1 MRKFKGGFKR
11 IYSLIALVVSVLTF
25 ILIPLE
31 KSDAIVVTNNGIM
44 NRLFFMNR
52 TTGKQILTA
61 VKRDAAGNY
70 IYCGEERKDSPRGH
84 DMQKEGEYN
93 YQAYVLLSNGYPH
106 KSFTGDGEA
115 DYFITQMAFWALVD
129 SGHVDLSILD
139 AYVDYSKRD
148 DVWNHVKNL
157 YDKAKAEPENYTFSI
172 DFNKKLIN
180 CTRDG
185 DNFVSEWLTL
195 EASPGIDLESVKFTA
210 SDGVYCAYKLRDG
223 SLVPDVPINREFQVI
238 VPVSQTQGSCTITAT
253 GNIRKPVVNRLAC
266 SDPAIQRVAQYQ
278 KELTP
283 YSANFNLVWPTN
295 GDLEVTKTDADTG
308 AGLQGAVFEVR
319 KDGVLFNNTILT
331 SGADGKTQTVSLPAG
346 DYTIVETQAP
356 TGYVINNTPIAVSIQ
371 ATNKSAITATN
382 TKVKGKLKIV
392 KKDADNGDI
401 KLQGAEFKLY
411 KKVND
416 QLITTLTTNSDG
428 EALSGELE
436 IGDYYIQET
445 NAPSGYVLNSNKI
458 DFSIT
463 SANPI
468 VTKEVTNKKIQ
479 GKLKVIK
486 TDETATGRLQGAEF
500 TIYRKSNNSI
510 VEVINTG
517 TNGEAISNYLD
528 IGDYYFK
535 ETQAPTGYVIDSTR
549 YDFTV
554 DTNDKV
560 YSFTVSNA
568 QVKSTIKIAKID
580 ADTNKPLKGAT
591 FKLYR
596 KADDSEVTTV
606 TTSSNGFAMLN
617 SIPYGEYYVVETIAP
632 QGYVLNSARQDIT
645 ITDNNNTYT
654 FSFTNKV
661 IKGGLTITKVDGD
674 TGSPLQGAEFKIY
687 NSADK
692 ELSTVTTD
700 NKGKAVVN
708 NLSYGDY
715 YFKESKAPTG
725 YFANSTKVNF
735 RITTNGEMVTKT
747 VENNKVKGRISIV
760 KSAAEDPN
768 TKLQGAVFGI
778 YDKATNTK
786 VEEITTNEN
795 GEATS
800 SALNYGTYYVKELQ
814 APVGYN
820 INVNTFDVSVE
831 SDKLYLLNITDKI
844 IKGKL
849 KVIKTDGQTVT
860 KLAGAEFTI
869 YQKDTDI
876 EVGKIVT
883 NNKGE
888 AISSDLTYGNYYF
901 KETKAPEGYQL
912 DGTIK
917 EFNVDT
923 DAKLYEYNIENH
935 KITGI
940 IQINKVDRETGVGLQ
955 GAVFGVYNKT
965 DNTQVATLTTDAQG
979 QAASTALPY
988 GDYYVKEL
996 TAPNGYLIDQTKH
1009 DVSIGTQNATTSI
1022 TINNDKIKGK
1032 LKVIKTDGQ
1041 TVKKLEG
1048 AEFTIYN
1055 KDTDAEVG
1063 KVVTNKKG
1071 EATSADLP
1079 FGRYYFVETKAPTGY
1094 AALNTRFD
1102 FEVEQDAGL
1111 YEFTVNNN
1119 QITGQIRIIK
1129 KDEAS
1134 GAVLQ
1139 GAVFGVYKKSNDT
1152 KVAEVTTDVNG
1163 VATTVDL
1170 PYGEYYVK
1178 EITPPVGY
1186 EINTN
1191 KFNVNIDTPNKV
1203 YDVEVLNKLIK
1214 GKLKVI
1220 KTDGETITRLQG
1232 AEFTVF
1238 RKLDD
1243 VEVTKI
1249 VTGTNGEAITDDLVF
1264 GEYYFKETKAPAGY
1278 DATAEVFEFS
1288 VAEQGKLY
1296 EYNIEN
1302 TLSRA
1307 TIKILKKDAETGKA
1321 LSKAVFK
1328 IYNADTDTEVET
1340 IKTGSNGIGI
1350 SKPLPLGNYYVKEIT
1365 APNGYVLENTRHDVN
1380 LSQSGAT
1387 NEIEIANTI
1396 IKGRVKILKTD
1407 AETNAT
1413 LEGAVFGVYNKIDD
1427 TEVARLTTG
1436 KNGEVTSDLLN
1447 YGNYYFKELTP
1458 PNGYNLNGDVV
1469 DFSITENGKVYE
1481 YTVENRIVKGSIKII
1496 KKDEETD
1503 NTLEGAVFEILRKD
1517 SGALV
1522 ETVTTNDKGVATSG
1536 LLNYGEYVV
1545 KEKTPPNGYNLNT
1558 TTFDTFIQTEGAVN
1572 TIEVTNRIIKGYI
1585 NIIKTDEETG
1595 ASLKDVEFGIYRKDN
1610 DKEVCKLITGDDGT
1624 IKSPALDF
1632 GEYYVKELKAATGY
1646 NMNTNTFDV
1655 NINAEGK
1662 TYDVNITNRII
1673 KGKLKVVKI
1682 DAETFVKLPNAVFG
1696 VYSKVDNAEVC
1707 QVTTGADGTI
1717 ETPWLNYGD
1726 YYFKELTPPE
1736 GYLLNTNTFDFSIRE
1751 EGKVY
1756 EFTVNNQPIKGKI
1769 SVTKRDAELP
1779 DLAIPG
1785 VVFEVKDKNKKVVA
1799 TLVTDNNG
1807 YVETDLLRYG
1817 EYTIEEKTPKEGY
1830 LPNATVHTVFIR
1842 EHGITYNVDVTNQ
1855 VIKGN
1860 IQIVKIDEE
1869 HEERPVA
1876 NAEFTVYA
1884 VNVFGIAEGTEIEKV
1899 ITGVDGFAYTSDLR
1913 YGNYRIVETRS
1924 PEGYYD
1930 NDREYYMDIT
1940 ENGKTYIRYISNKP
1954 IEAKLVVNKTDE
1966 VTGEGLQGVKFEIID
1981 NKTQEAVKFTRIAG
1995 KEVETFTEFVTD
2007 ENGDF
2012 ITPQALGYGEYTLVE
2027 TEALLNYVEAEPI
2040 EFKIA
2045 ETTPMEDIEG
2055 VGTVTTMGVTN
2066 KELEGE
2072 LKLNKLFKP
2081 TEIDGLDENGN
2092 YTQPIDF
2099 YLMRNMAFVADSDM
2113 DLSKPYPLHFANF
2126 NLYKLNS
2133 DKLYNDLTNKEQKT
2147 AEWTL
2152 IDTYST
2158 DLNGVLNIAGLKYG
2172 SYKLEEVDIPANFN
2186 AVEDI
2191 YFDITTD
2198 GDVFETEVE
2207 NSIKTGDVE
2216 ITKFDIHD
2224 GTLLPNAHFEILD
2237 ENKNIVLSGITDE
2250 NGLFKFKLAA
2260 GKYYYKETQ
2269 APVFEGTEYVLDEGE
2284 YPFEIKEDGEIV
2296 KCKAPNK
2303 KRVAPK
2309 TSLNA
2314 PLMGVGIGI
2323 VIILISTVFIFYR
2336 RRSR

>member
-1 MRKFKGGFKR
+1 MKINKKLLFGMFSA
-11 IYSLIALVVSVLTF
+11 SLLFLGLSVLDLTKATEMNSTSGSPEVLADGQPISEYYNTHSLYTNAPKEYVLTGLAPEGFDPTIFDIAPIDIGGTSPGGAYLMSERGWQDIPNHTIDNRVAYCLDLPRKGPTGQNFTSNEILNNNQVLAAIYHGYPTDATGLRGKHGITEDQARCVTQYLVWEVQGQIGPSYAALNWNIANYYNELRSLTF
-25 ILIPLE
+25 NANVPNLSFSTDQSSLTFTKEADGKYLSQEIRTSGPSGTY
-31 KSDAIVVTNNGIM
+31 KVTANHPSVEIEHGGV
-44 NRLFFMNR
+44 R
-52 TTGKQILTA
+52 TTGGVATLQIGESFKVVAPGPGDWTVRVDVNVNKPQALKWISPDSTVQNLVEYIA
-61 VKRDAAGNY
+61 REPIPGGGN
-70 IYCGEERKDSPRGH
+70 ISGRAIEPRGQLRAFKVS
-84 DMQKEGEYN
+84 DD
-93 YQAYVLLSNGYPH
+93 
-106 KSFTGDGEA
+106 DG
-115 DYFITQMAFWALVD
+115 TAL
-129 SGHVDLSILD
+129 
-139 AYVDYSKRD
+139 A
-148 DVWNHVKNL
+148 
-157 YDKAKAEPENYTFSI
+157 
-172 DFNKKLIN
+172 
-180 CTRDG
+180 
-185 DNFVSEWLTL
+185 
-195 EASPGIDLESVKFTA
+195 
-210 SDGVYCAYKLRDG
+210 
-223 SLVPDVPINREFQVI
+223 
-238 VPVSQTQGSCTITAT
+238 
-253 GNIRKPVVNRLAC
+253 
-266 SDPAIQRVAQYQ
+266 
-278 KELTP
+278 
-283 YSANFNLVWPTN
+283 
-295 GDLEVTKTDADTG
+295 
-308 AGLQGAVFEVR
+308 GAVFEVHQNGQ
-319 KDGVLFNNTILT
+319 KVMDTLLTTGSDGYSNAVDVN
-331 SGADGKTQTVSLPAG
+331 AG
-346 DYTIVETQAP
+346 TYQLVEITAP
-356 TGYVINNTPIAVSIQ
+356 TGYNLNTNPIDATVSGGQ
-371 ATNKSAITATN
+371 
-382 TKVKGKLKIV
+382 
-392 KKDADNGDI
+392 
-401 KLQGAEFKLY
+401 
-411 KKVND
+411 
-416 QLITTLTTNSDG
+416 LTTQQIGNS
-428 EALSGELE
+428 
-436 IGDYYIQET
+436 
-445 NAPSGYVLNSNKI
+445 KI
-458 DFSIT
+458 
-463 SANPI
+463 
-468 VTKEVTNKKIQ
+468 K

-500 TIYRKSNNSI
+500 TIYRNSDDSI
-510 VEVINTG
+510 VEVITTG
-517 TNGEAISNYLD
+517 PKGEAISNYLD
-528 IGDYYFK
+528 YGEYYFK
-535 ETQAPTGYVIDSTR
+535 ETKAPTGYVIDSTR

-560 YSFTVSNA
+560 YSFTVSNE

-596 KADDSEVTTV
+596 KSDDSEVTTI
-606 TTSSNGFAMLN
+606 TTGSNGFAMLN
-617 SIPYGEYYVVETIAP
+617 AIPYGEYYVVETIAP
-632 QGYVLNSARQDIT
+632 EGYVLNSARQDIT

-654 FSFTNKV
+654 FSFTNK
-661 IKGGLTITKVDGD
+661 IIEGGLTISKVDGD
-674 TGSPLQGAEFKIY
+674 TGSPLQGVEFKIY
-687 NSADK
+687 NSADD
-692 ELSTVTTD
+692 EVSTVTTD

-708 NLSYGDY
+708 NLAYGDY
-715 YFKESKAPTG
+715 YFKETKAPTG
-725 YFANSTKVNF
+725 YFISNAKVNF
-735 RITTNGEMVTKT
+735 SIDTNGQMITKT
-747 VENNKVKGRISIV
+747 VKNTKVKGRIKIV
-760 KSAAEDPN
+760 KSDAEDHN

-778 YDKATNTK
+778 YDKATDTK
-786 VEEITTNEN
+786 VEEITTNKN

-800 SALNYGTYYVKELQ
+800 SDLTYGTYYVKELQ

-820 INVNTFDVSVE
+820 INANTFDVSVD
-831 SDKLYLLNITDKI
+831 SDKLYTVDVTDKI
-844 IKGKL
+844 
-849 KVIKTDGQTVT
+849 
-860 KLAGAEFTI
+860 
-869 YQKDTDI
+869 
-876 EVGKIVT
+876 
-883 NNKGE
+883 
-888 AISSDLTYGNYYF
+888 
-901 KETKAPEGYQL
+901 
-912 DGTIK
+912 
-917 EFNVDT
+917 
-923 DAKLYEYNIENH
+923 
-935 KITGI
+935 
-940 IQINKVDRETGVGLQ
+940 
-955 GAVFGVYNKT
+955 
-965 DNTQVATLTTDAQG
+965 
-979 QAASTALPY
+979 
-988 GDYYVKEL
+988 
-996 TAPNGYLIDQTKH
+996 
-1009 DVSIGTQNATTSI
+1009 
-1022 TINNDKIKGK
+1022 IKGK

-1063 KVVTNKKG
+1063 KVVTDKDG
-1071 EATSADLP
+1071 AATSADLP
-1079 FGRYYFVETKAPTGY
+1079 FGRYYFKETKAPEGY

-1102 FEVEQDAGL
+1102 FDVDQDAGL

-1129 KDEAS
+1129 KDKAS

-1139 GAVFGVYKKSNDT
+1139 GAVFGVYKKSDDT
-1152 KVAEVTTDVNG
+1152 KVAEVTTDANG
-1163 VATTVDL
+1163 IATTVDL
-1170 PYGEYYVK
+1170 PYGKYYVK

-1186 EINTN
+1186 EVNTN

-1203 YDVEVLNKLIK
+1203 YDVEVFNKLIK

-1249 VTGTNGEAITDDLVF
+1249 VTGTNGEAITGDLVF

-1307 TIKILKKDAETGKA
+1307 TIRILKRDAETGKV

-1340 IKTGSNGIGI
+1340 ITTNNKGIGI

-1365 APNGYVLENTRHDVN
+1365 APNGYVLENTRYDVN

-1387 NEIEIANTI
+1387 NEIEIANTL
-1396 IKGRVKILKTD
+1396 IKGRIKILKVD
-1407 AETNAT
+1407 EETNAP
-1413 LEGAVFGVYNKIDD
+1413 LEGAVFGVYNKTDD
-1427 TEVARLTTG
+1427 TEVARLTTD
-1436 KNGEVTSDLLN
+1436 KNGEITSDLLN

-1458 PNGYNLNGDVV
+1458 PNGYNLNGDVF
-1469 DFSITENGKVYE
+1469 DCSITENGKVYE
-1481 YTVENRIVKGSIKII
+1481 YTVEDKIVKGTIKII

-1503 NTLEGAVFEILRKD
+1503 KALEGAVFEIFRKD

-1522 ETVTTNDKGVATSG
+1522 ETVITDAKGVATSG
-1536 LLNYGEYVV
+1536 LLNYGEYAV

-1558 TTFDTFIQTEGAVN
+1558 TTFDTFIQTDGAVN

-1595 ASLKDVEFGIYRKDN
+1595 ASLKDVEFGIYRKDD
-1610 DKEVCKLITGDDGT
+1610 DKEVCKLITGADGT
-1624 IKSPALDF
+1624 VKSPALNF

-1655 NINAEGK
+1655 NINTEGK
-1662 TYDVNITNRII
+1662 TYDVGITNRII
-1673 KGKLKVVKI
+1673 KGKLKIVKI
-1682 DAETFVKLPNAVFG
+1682 DAETFIKLPNAVFG
-1696 VYSKVDNAEVC
+1696 VYNKVDNAEVC

-1736 GYLLNTNTFDFSIRE
+1736 GYLLNTNTFDFSIVE

-1756 EFTVNNQPIKGKI
+1756 EFTVNNEPIKGKI

-1785 VVFEVKDKNKKVVA
+1785 VVFEVKDKNRKVVA
-1799 TLVTDNNG
+1799 TLVTDDNG
-1807 YVETDLLRYG
+1807 YAETDLLRYG

-1830 LPNATVHTVFIR
+1830 LPNSTVHTVFIS
-1842 EHGITYNVDVTNQ
+1842 EHGVTYNIDVTNQ

-1876 NAEFTVYA
+1876 DAEFTVYA

-1899 ITGVDGFAYTSDLR
+1899 ITDVDGFAYTSDLR
-1913 YGNYRIVETRS
+1913 YGTYRIVETRS

-1930 NDREYYMDIT
+1930 NDREYYMNIT
-1940 ENGKTYIRYISNKP
+1940 ENGKTYIRFISNKP
-1954 IEAKLVVNKTDE
+1954 IEAKLAVHKTDE
-1966 VTGEGLQGVKFEIID
+1966 ATGEGLKGVKFEIID
-1981 NKTQEAVKFTRIAG
+1981 NKTQEAVKFTRISG

-2027 TEALLNYVEAEPI
+2027 TEALVNYVEAEPI
-2040 EFKIA
+2040 EFEIS
-2045 ETTPMEDIEG
+2045 ETTSMEDIEG

-2081 TEIDGLDENGN
+2081 TEIDGLNENGN

-2099 YLMRNMAFVADSDM
+2099 YLMRNMAFVAESIE
-2113 DLSKPYPLHFANF
+2113 DLGQPYPLHSANF

-2133 DKLYNDLTNKEQKT
+2133 DKLYNDLTDKEQK
-2147 AEWTL
+2147 AVEWTL

-2158 DLNGVLNIAGLKYG
+2158 DLDGVLNIPGLKYG

-2237 ENKNIVLSGITDE
+2237 ENKNVVLSGITDE
-2250 NGLFKFKLAA
+2250 NGLFKFKLGA

-2269 APVFEGTEYVLDEGE
+2269 APVFEGTEYILDEEE
-2284 YPFEIKEDGEIV
+2284 YPFEIKENGEIV
-2296 KCKAPNK
+2296 KCKAPNR
-2303 KRVAPK
+2303 KRVMPK

-2314 PLMGVGIGI
+2314 PLVGIGVGIA
-2323 VIILISTVFIFYR
+2323 VILISGVFIFYR
-2336 RRSR
+2336 RRKK